1 MNNILCIVESLGS
14 IVASTL
20 PVPEGGATLLLLT
33 IGLTSLALIRRKL
46 K

>member
-1 MNNILCIVESLGS
+1 MKNILRVVELLGS
-14 IVASTL
+14 VLASTV
-20 PVPEGGATLLLLT
+20 PVPEAGATFLLLT